1 MPNPWRDPTLQK
13 KVEMWCKKNPNR
25 WFDTRLED
33 IHAETGVSV
42 STLHRYFALIAAGV
56 SKRSRSR
63 DTLKPSEIIAKRREN
78 MGKCPLHQRLSD
90 EEVARIQKLYGEGN
104 STLDVA
110 FATGRSP
117 SQCEKYFREMEVD
130 A

>member
-1 MPNPWRDPTLQK
+1 MPKPWRDGTLQK
-13 KVEMWCKKNPNR
+13 KIEVWCKKNPDR

-42 STLHRYFALIAAGV
+42 STLHRYFALVAAGV
-56 SKRSRSR
+56 SKRSRKKE
-63 DTLKPSEIIAKRREN
+63 TLKPSEIIAKRREN
-78 MGKCPLHQRLSD
+78 IGKCPMRKPLTD
-90 EEVARIQKLYGEGN
+90 KEVSYIRELYEEGN

-117 SQCEKYFREMEVD
+117 SQCEKYRLKEVSE
-130 A
+130 